1 MSITVRGIDHLVLR
15 IVDLEKML
23 AFYCGVLG
31 CRVERRSDEVGLVQL
46 RAGVS
51 QIDLVPVDGK
61 LGRAGGSAPRPEGRN
76 LDHFCLRIE
85 PFDEAALRAHLGR
98 HGVEAGTVQRRFGAE
113 GSGPSMY
120 VQDPEGNTV
129 ELKGPSDGDD
139 RRSCGT
145 LAEPNR

>member
-1 MSITVRGIDHLVLR
+1 MSIDVRGIDHLVLR
-15 IVDLEKML
+15 VADLDATL

-31 CRVERRSDEVGLVQL
+31 CRVERRSDAVGLVQL

-61 LGRAGGSAPRPEGRN
+61 LGRAGGAAPGREGRN

-85 PFDEAALRAHLGR
+85 PFDEAALRAHLLR
-98 HGVEAGTVQRRFGAE
+98 HGVEAGAVQRRFGAE

-120 VQDPEGNTV
+120 IRDPEGNTV
-129 ELKGPSDGDD
+129 ELKGPSDGAD
-139 RRSCGT
+139 
-145 LAEPNR
+145 